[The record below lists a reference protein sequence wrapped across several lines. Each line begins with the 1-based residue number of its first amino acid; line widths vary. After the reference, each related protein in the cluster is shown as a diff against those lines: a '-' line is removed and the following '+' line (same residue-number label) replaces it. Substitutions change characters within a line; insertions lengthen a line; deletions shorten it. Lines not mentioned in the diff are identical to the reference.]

1 MAAVAVTMEPG
12 ADGAMTVSRRGRAGR
27 SLFWRQLAVA
37 AGSKKRVYSIRH
49 KILYNST
56 SLFHLSTYIGFNHI
70 MAYPNTPYHIISHAA
85 I

>member
-37 AGSKKRVYSIRH
+37 AGSKKLFYTSQDIVQLNESNPSIDVCRIYSH
-49 KILYNST
+49 D
-56 SLFHLSTYIGFNHI
+56 G
-70 MAYPNTPYHIISHAA
+70 IS
-85 I
+85 